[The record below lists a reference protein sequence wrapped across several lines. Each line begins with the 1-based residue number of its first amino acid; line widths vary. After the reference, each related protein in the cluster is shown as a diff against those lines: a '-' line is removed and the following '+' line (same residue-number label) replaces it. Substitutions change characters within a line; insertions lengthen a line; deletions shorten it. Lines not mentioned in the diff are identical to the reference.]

1 MKAKK
6 KKSSEIEVQDL
17 QEVQDIQS
25 DEQKFYNLYK
35 AQAEQELEDCEM
47 SRVVTPDV
55 YSSISKHPDD
65 I

>member
-35 AQAEQELEDCEM
+35 AQAE
-47 SRVVTPDV
+47 
-55 YSSISKHPDD
+55 
-65 I
+65 